1 MLRHKFINLLAIIKS
16 KFIIYKE
23 YLRQRSANF
32 SEVSFDIIIIC
43 ILGFLLLYYPLGAF
57 LTHKI
62 DRNIDIEIKNNTSN
76 QSQTIEMISYIINRE
91 VNEQLWTPS
100 LPFFFP
106 ASILDNMPNFQLG
119 IINGV
124 SKFTTALEKR
134 IDAKI
139 QDKENNSKLYKATSL
154 LRYPGTIWMF
164 DPHNKIKPV
173 PSASNQYRKARR
185 LLIKYNQSLITGQN
199 TFYKNPAD
207 LVYILKKSNLNF
219 TESSNQ
225 LSASIRENSQ
235 SFIDLKADDIFYYNQ
250 GKIYAYLLLF
260 KALGHDYKN
269 EIVKYGQYQNWTTM
283 IKALEEA
290 SQINPIL
297 VRNGELN
304 SITSPNHLAY
314 LNAYILK
321 AQNTINK
328 IINKLQ
334 APSPDKE

>member
-139 QDKENNSKLYKATSL
+139 QDKENNSK
-154 LRYPGTIWMF
+154 
-164 DPHNKIKPV
+164 D
-173 PSASNQYRKARR
+173 Q
-185 LLIKYNQSLITGQN
+185 
-199 TFYKNPAD
+199 
-207 LVYILKKSNLNF
+207 
-219 TESSNQ
+219 
-225 LSASIRENSQ
+225 
-235 SFIDLKADDIFYYNQ
+235 
-250 GKIYAYLLLF
+250 
-260 KALGHDYKN
+260 
-269 EIVKYGQYQNWTTM
+269 
-283 IKALEEA
+283 
-290 SQINPIL
+290 
-297 VRNGELN
+297 
-304 SITSPNHLAY
+304 
-314 LNAYILK
+314 
-321 AQNTINK
+321 
-328 IINKLQ
+328 
-334 APSPDKE
+334 

>member
-1 MLRHKFINLLAIIKS
+1 MLRHKLINLLAIIKA

-32 SEVSFDIIIIC
+32 SEVSFDIIVIC

-57 LTHKI
+57 LSHKI
-62 DRNIDIEIKNNTSN
+62 DRNTEIEIKNDTSN
-76 QSQTIEMISYIINRE
+76 QSQTIDMISYIINRE

-139 QDKENNSKLYKATSL
+139 QDKENNSKLYKATTL

-185 LLIKYNQSLITGQN
+185 LLIKYNQSLTAGQN
-199 TFYKNPAD
+199 TFYKNPND
-207 LVYILKKSNLNF
+207 LAYILQKSILNLA
-219 TESSNQ
+219 ESTNQ
-225 LSASIRENSQ
+225 LSTSIRENSQ
-235 SFIDLKADDIFYYNQ
+235 SFIDLKADDVFYYNQ
-250 GKIYAYLLLF
+250 GKTYAYLLLF
-260 KALGHDYKN
+260 KALGYDYKN
-269 EIVKYGQYQNWTTM
+269 EIVKYGQYQNWITM
-283 IKALEEA
+283 IKALEDA
-290 SQINPIL
+290 SRINPIF
-297 VRNGELN
+297 VRNGALN
-304 SITSPNHLAY
+304 SITAPNHLAY
-314 LNAYILK
+314 LNTYILK
-321 AQNTINK
+321 AQNTMHK

-334 APSPDKE
+334 TPLSNKE